1 MAIDRLHTFLTAR
14 TTSLDISFHVA
25 TASAKR
31 GLRSWKA
38 MNPRT
43 TRVDH
48 HPGAKDELCAPRMF
62 THGHT
67 RQLAAVLRR
76 HLVALAGRTPVLAGI
91 GERALLDIDSL
102 LLPVSG
108 DVQH

>member
-1 MAIDRLHTFLTAR
+1 MSSIVSRVARLFSMNSLICLELQECLSPTLEMAMDRRHTFLTAR

-25 TASAKR
+25 TASTKR

-48 HPGAKDELCAPRMF
+48 HPAAKHQLCVPHMF

-67 RQLAAVLRR
+67 RQLSAVLR
-76 HLVALAGRTPVLAGI
+76 
-91 GERALLDIDSL
+91 
-102 LLPVSG
+102 
-108 DVQH
+108 